1 MNDLD
6 NLQQQIEKT
15 RLRLAANLTVL
26 IEPSTLAELK
36 QVVIEG
42 ATDTK
47 DDVVKQVKVTGSQL
61 LSDFADGVRTKAAEN
76 PAAALAIGA
85 GLGWKLWKNPP
96 IASFLVGLGLYGLVS
111 GRSKTAA
118 IAETLSE
125 GVDQTGKKITRAV
138 EQSAKTVS
146 EAADQ
151 LHDAGQKAWHGAS
164 DYIDE
169 RLESLH
175 NEQITLRNSILVGL
189 AGLSVAAAVGL
200 AIQKFRDQ
208 ED

>member
-26 IEPSTLAELK
+26 TEPSTLAELK

-111 GRSKTAA
+111 GKSKTAA
-118 IAETLSE
+118 IAE
-125 GVDQTGKKITRAV
+125 
-138 EQSAKTVS
+138 
-146 EAADQ
+146 
-151 LHDAGQKAWHGAS
+151 
-164 DYIDE
+164 
-169 RLESLH
+169 
-175 NEQITLRNSILVGL
+175 NSQRRG
-189 AGLSVAAAVGL
+189 
-200 AIQKFRDQ
+200 
-208 ED
+208 

>member
-26 IEPSTLAELK
+26 TEPSTIAELK

-47 DDVVKQVKVTGSQL
+47 DDVVKQIKVTGSQL

-85 GLGWKLWKNPP
+85 
-96 IASFLVGLGLYGLVS
+96 
-111 GRSKTAA
+111 R
-118 IAETLSE
+118 
-125 GVDQTGKKITRAV
+125 
-138 EQSAKTVS
+138 
-146 EAADQ
+146 
-151 LHDAGQKAWHGAS
+151 
-164 DYIDE
+164 
-169 RLESLH
+169 
-175 NEQITLRNSILVGL
+175 
-189 AGLSVAAAVGL
+189 
-200 AIQKFRDQ
+200 
-208 ED
+208 